1 MTLYSGPDMSFGP
14 VSLCLPDTHEIES
27 APVAADTAA
36 AREQWLSRAISSD
49 DTLYFAIRVDGMLAG
64 QIFLHGL
71 GQNPLE
77 AQVGLHLFDPS
88 MRGRGVGA
96 AALALL
102 QDYVSKFTSLE
113 RLTFEVAATQVAVVR
128 AAEKCGFRLK
138 GKSKNDPLQV
148 IYQWDAPKNPPRQKK

>member
-1 MTLYSGPDMSFGP
+1 MSLYSGPDLSLGP
-14 VSLCLPDTHEIES
+14 VSLCLPDVREIEN
-27 APVAADTAA
+27 APAAADTLEV
-36 AREQWLSRAISSD
+36 REQWLSRAISGSD
-49 DTLYFAIRVDGMLAG
+49 VLYFAIRVDGMLAG

-71 GQNPLE
+71 GQKAGE

-102 QDYVSKFTSLE
+102 QSYAAGQAGLK
-113 RLTFEVAATQVAVVR
+113 RLVFEVTANQVAAVR
-128 AAEKCGFRLK
+128 AAEKCGFRRK

-148 IYQWDAPKNPPRQKK
+148 VYQWDKPAA